1 MDKIEAV
8 RLALAEVGDV
18 TAEELAA
25 FVKARYGVTVEPKIA
40 PIIKATLRD
49 KERMEVARQRRAA
62 VAVTASVPSSSLDSA
77 VETKGTSD

>member
-18 TAEELAA
+18 TAEELVA
-25 FVKARYGVTVEPKIA
+25 FVKVRYGVTVEPKIV

-62 VAVTASVPSSSLDSA
+62 VAVKSPVPSTALDSA
-77 VETKGTSD
+77 VETTGTSR

>member
-18 TAEELAA
+18 TAEELVA
-25 FVKARYGVTVEPKIA
+25 FVKVRYGVAVQSNIV

-49 KERMEVARQRRAA
+49 KERMAVAQQRRAA
-62 VAVTASVPSSSLDSA
+62 AAEKTPVASTALDSA
-77 VETKGTSD
+77 VETTGTNH

>member
-18 TAEELAA
+18 TAEELVA
-25 FVKARYGVTVEPKIA
+25 FVKARYGVSIRPKIV

-49 KERMEVARQRRAA
+49 KERMTAAQQRRAA
-62 VAVTASVPSSSLDSA
+62 EAALATPTNSTAPA
-77 VETKGTSD
+77 A